1 VKPEASELV
10 GHVCT
15 LLSLVEGTLDF
26 LGKLEYGPG
35 TPVEW
40 QWLPTENF
48 SNPGEKILKFGVP
61 LERPGEFLVD
71 LDQPLACLRTGA
83 QNKSQGMGTPMEN
96 HRLGDAERA
105 QHFGTRAVAT
115 HPEPPAPPAYPT
127 RRYQE

>member
-1 VKPEASELV
+1 MKPEASELV

-71 LDQPLACLRTGA
+71 LDQHTRGSDPSRTSCPSGLP
-83 QNKSQGMGTPMEN
+83 NPKVSGMM
-96 HRLGDAERA
+96 
-105 QHFGTRAVAT
+105 VAI
-115 HPEPPAPPAYPT
+115 PT
-127 RRYQE
+127 